1 MPART
6 SGRIFGFVF
15 CLICS
20 VFFFLIVEQLIFVCL
35 GFLRANFLLK
45 VSMHH
50 QPSIK
55 EQFSPA
61 QWATEKFILFS

>member
-6 SGRIFGFVF
+6 SRRSFRLCFLFNLF
-15 CLICS
+15 C
-20 VFFFLIVEQLIFVCL
+20 FFFLIVEQLIFVCL
-35 GFLRANFLLK
+35 GFLRANYLFK

-61 QWATEKFILFS
+61 QWATEKFILYS